1 MTSRY
6 PIVTAEQLP
15 AYLRALRKSQGLTQ
29 RELAERL
36 GVSIARI
43 STIEQNPGAVSLKQ
57 LMQLMHSLGARL
69 TIETGTSDVLPE
81 TEATAIRRSGE
92 W

>member
-1 MTSRY
+1 MSSRY

-57 LMQLMHSLGARL
+57 LTQLMHSLGARL
-69 TIETGTSDVLPE
+69 TIETGTPDVPPVSASPE
-81 TEATAIRRSGE
+81 MRRRGE

>member
-69 TIETGTSDVLPE
+69 TIETGTPDVPPVSASPE
-81 TEATAIRRSGE
+81 TRRRGE

>member
-6 PIVTAEQLP
+6 PIVTAGQLP

-43 STIEQNPGAVSLKQ
+43 STIEQNPGVVSLNQ

-69 TIETGTSDVLPE
+69 TIETAVPDVAPVSTAPE
-81 TEATAIRRSGE
+81 MRRRSE

>member
-1 MTSRY
+1 MSSRY
-6 PIVTAEQLP
+6 PIRTAEQLP
-15 AYLRALRKSQGLTQ
+15 VYLRALRKSQGLTQ

-69 TIETGTSDVLPE
+69 TIEAGMPDVTPAE
-81 TEATAIRRSGE
+81 PRRTGE

>member
-6 PIVTAEQLP
+6 PILTAEQLP

-29 RELAERL
+29 RDLAERL

-57 LMQLMHSLGARL
+57 LMQLVHSLGARL
-69 TIETGTSDVLPE
+69 TIETGTPDGPLVSTAPE
-81 TEATAIRRSGE
+81 QRRGE

>member
-1 MTSRY
+1 MTSRF

-69 TIETGTSDVLPE
+69 TIETGTRDVLPV
-81 TEATAIRRSGE
+81 TEATASRRSGE

>member
-1 MTSRY
+1 MPSRY

-43 STIEQNPGAVSLKQ
+43 STIEQNPGAVSLRQ

-69 TIETGTSDVLPE
+69 SIETGTPDVPPVP
-81 TEATAIRRSGE
+81 EATTMRRSGE